1 MSFVPNDML
10 GKLGRISR
18 EEADRL
24 PFGVVKVDA
33 SGRILL
39 YNHYEAQLAGVAPS
53 TAEGKNFFT
62 EIAPCTNNKLFFGRF
77 KKGIE
82 QGELDA
88 AFSYT
93 FTYKMKPTN
102 VAIQMKHDKETG
114 TNWVFVQAKA
124 A

>member
-1 MSFVPNDML
+1 MSFVPPDVL
-10 GKLGRISR
+10 SKLKSLSR

-24 PFGVVKVDA
+24 PFGIVKVDS
-33 SGRILL
+33 SGRIQL

-53 TAEGKNFFT
+53 SAEGKNFFT

-77 KKGIE
+77 KKGME
-82 QGELDA
+82 QGELDVN
-88 AFSYT
+88 FNYT

-102 VAIQMKHDKETG
+102 VAIHMLHEKDTG
-114 TNWVFVQAKA
+114 SNWVFVQAKA